1 MVYGIG
7 TILGQSISFLML
19 PIYTRVFGPGGYG
32 VIEMLT
38 VIAGLL
44 GTLIVMGTD
53 SAQSFHFFKEKKE
66 GIAAQRAI
74 ISSVLLWRLV
84 WGLGLVLLFYSLGPV
99 LNRMFFEGKLSQT
112 YFAVAFAGGMVTI
125 LIQQSID
132 VTRLLMRPWQFVGI
146 NTLLSVTTAS
156 AVMFFAVYKG
166 LGVLGYV
173 IGVCTGASVGCL
185 FSWWSIREYLC
196 LDKTLVKLW
205 PKLLRFGAPL
215 LPSTLAL
222 YLMSSSDRWFIQH
235 YAGDVEVGIYS
246 IGAKFG
252 LIMSLA
258 VQIFRRAWWP
268 IALDSMHAG
277 DGPETFRMISRLF
290 VGIGSAAAVY
300 VGFLAPF
307 LINWFTGPG
316 FDGSATIVGILA
328 WQALFYGL
336 YSVGSAGIWKSEK
349 TYLNSVLMS
358 ISAVINLGL
367 NYLLVP
373 EYGGIGAAIGTV
385 IAYFSWAISSII
397 VSEKLWWV
405 GFPKVLLGGQIAVA
419 VAVSVWNTNYDGSL
433 WVKTIVVHVV
443 VAGVIC
449 SAFTKEMV
457 RSIWKHDGRES

>member
-1 MVYGIG
+1 MVYGLG

-19 PIYTRVFGPGGYG
+19 PIYTRVFGPAGYG

-53 SAQSFHFFKEKKE
+53 SAQSFHFFKEKKQ
-66 GIAAQRAI
+66 GIAAQRSI

-84 WGLGLVLLFYSLGPV
+84 WGLGTVLTFYCFGPV
-99 LNRMFFEGKLSQT
+99 INRMFFEGKLSQT
-112 YFAVAFAGGMVTI
+112 YFAVAFAGGMLTI

-132 VTRLLMRPWQFVGI
+132 VTRLLMRPWRFVGI

-156 AVMFFAVYKG
+156 SVMFFAVYKG

-173 IGVCTGASVGCL
+173 IGVSTAASVGCL

-196 LDKTLVKLW
+196 LDRALVKLW

-215 LPSTLAL
+215 LPSTLSL

-235 YAGDVEVGIYS
+235 YAGEVEVGIYS

-252 LIMSLA
+252 LIMALA
-258 VQIFRRAWWP
+258 VQVFRRAWWP

-277 DGPETFRMISRLF
+277 DGPETFRIISRLF
-290 VGIGSAAAVY
+290 VGFGSAAAVY

-307 LINWFTGPG
+307 LIDKFTGPG
-316 FDGSATIVGILA
+316 FEGSMTIVAILA
-328 WQALFYGL
+328 WQAFFYGL
-336 YSVGSAGIWKSEK
+336 YAVGSAGIWKAEK
-349 TYLNSVLMS
+349 TYMNSVLMS
-358 ISAVINLGL
+358 ISAAINLGL

-373 EYGGIGAAIGTV
+373 SYGGIGAALGTV
-385 IAYFSWAISSII
+385 IAYLSWALSSII
-397 VSEKLWWV
+397 VSERLWRV
-405 GFPKVLLGGQIAVA
+405 DFPKGLLGAQIIIAM
-419 VAVSVWNTNYDGSL
+419 AVSAWSLNYDGGF
-433 WVKTIVVHVV
+433 WAKAIVVHVV
-443 VAGVIC
+443 LAGVIIT
-449 SAFTKEMV
+449 AFNKEMV